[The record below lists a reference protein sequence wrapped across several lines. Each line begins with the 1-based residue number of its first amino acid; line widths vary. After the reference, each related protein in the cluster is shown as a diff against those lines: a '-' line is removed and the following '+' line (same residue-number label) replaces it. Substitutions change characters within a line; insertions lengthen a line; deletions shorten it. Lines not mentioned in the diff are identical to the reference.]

1 MILYYYNTSKRYCLN
16 HYKYVYSTSRP
27 LEKFLLLCFYFLVFP
42 FYLIFLNIIGA
53 LFYIICFLFCYYSLS
68 YFLCHDH
75 PSALKVINKDM
86 LYLTFSISTGNL
98 FIYVPVSYYST
109 VFELITLLFIF
120 LYFFKDNFED
130 FD

>member
-1 MILYYYNTSKRYCLN
+1 MGIIKKILHGINFIYFILDMILYYYNTSKRYCLN

-53 LFYIICFLFCYYSLS
+53 LFYI
-68 YFLCHDH
+68 LCHDH

-120 LYFFKDNFED
+120 
-130 FD
+130 